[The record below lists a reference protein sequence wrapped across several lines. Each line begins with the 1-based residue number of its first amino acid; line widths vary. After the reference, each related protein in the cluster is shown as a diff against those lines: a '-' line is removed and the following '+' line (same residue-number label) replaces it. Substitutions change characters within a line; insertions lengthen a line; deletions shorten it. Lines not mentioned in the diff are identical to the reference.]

1 MISAEWLSQLEIRL
15 GEEEDLPAL
24 ECNGGYIHFRGLYRQ
39 VYQNDCEG
47 KACIWVA
54 ELEEK
59 GIIGQVFVQF
69 TSGRKEM
76 ADGGTRAYLYG
87 FRVQLA
93 YRGSGVGTE
102 LLRRVEQDLRERHF
116 SWVTLNVS
124 RQNLE
129 AQRFYQRYGYQIVAA
144 ETGRWS
150 YLDHLGKQCEADEP
164 AWRMQKRLQ

>member
-1 MISAEWLSQLEIRL
+1 
-15 GEEEDLPAL
+15 
-24 ECNGGYIHFRGLYRQ
+24 
-39 VYQNDCEG
+39 
-47 KACIWVA
+47 
-54 ELEEK
+54 
-59 GIIGQVFVQF
+59 
-69 TSGRKEM
+69 M
-76 ADGGTRAYLYG
+76 ADGGTRAYHYG

-116 SWVTLNVS
+116 GWVTLNVS
-124 RQNLE
+124 QQNLE

-150 YLDHLGKQCEADEP
+150 YLDHLEKQCEVDEP